1 MSMGGT
7 FLRGKGPG
15 MIGVLATLRVRED
28 RRNEFEQVFEQL
40 ARQVRD
46 AEPGNLLYQ
55 LYACRSRPN
64 TYKVLEIYSGD
75 KDLEAHE
82 ASPHLRAAEPVL
94 MALLA
99 DKPAVEI
106 LDGVA

>member
-1 MSMGGT
+1 
-7 FLRGKGPG
+7 
-15 MIGVLATLRVRED
+15 MIGVLSTLRVRED
-28 RRNEFEQVFEQL
+28 RRYEFEQAFERL

-55 LYACRSRPN
+55 LYACRGHPN

-75 KDLEAHE
+75 GDLEVHR
-82 ASPHLRAAEPVL
+82 ASGHLRAAEPVL

-99 DKPAVEI
+99 DAPAVEI

>member
-1 MSMGGT
+1 
-7 FLRGKGPG
+7 
-15 MIGVLATLRVRED
+15 MISVLATLRVRED
-28 RRNEFEQVFEQL
+28 RRREFEQTFEQL
-40 ARQVRD
+40 AQQVRD

-55 LYACRSRPN
+55 LYACRGDPN

-75 KDLEAHE
+75 DDLQAHCG
-82 ASPHLRAAEPVL
+82 SQHLRAAEPGL

>member
-1 MSMGGT
+1 
-7 FLRGKGPG
+7 
-15 MIGVLATLRVRED
+15 MISVLATFRVRED
-28 RRNEFEQVFEQL
+28 RRHEFEQLFEAL

-55 LYACRSRPN
+55 LYACRSQPN

-75 KDLEAHE
+75 DDLEVHR
-82 ASPHLRAAEPVL
+82 SSRHFRAAEPML
-94 MALLA
+94 RALLA
-99 DKPAVEI
+99 DAPAVEI